1 MVGLKTLVNRK
12 CSKMGSHHITLNI
25 ANKMTSGDFTI
36 ANYFKNKKKIFLSPT
51 TTEENEDVIKTFNLN
66 KAIGADSIAVNAK
79 QI

>member
-25 ANKMTSGDFTI
+25 ANKMTSGDFTM
-36 ANYFKNKKKIFLSPT
+36 L
-51 TTEENEDVIKTFNLN
+51 IKTFNLN
-66 KAIGADSIAVNAK
+66 KAIGPDSIAVNAK